1 MANYFHRNLEPALKA
16 ALKQFPV
23 IIVTG
28 PRQSGKTSLVKAV
41 LSGSHKYISLETPDV
56 RAFALQDPRGF
67 LERNKPPVVMDE
79 IQYVPELLNY
89 IKELVDADRDK
100 MGQFVL
106 TGSQNFLLM
115 QGVSQSLAGRA
126 RILEL
131 YPLALSENPEHR
143 VPAVKNQKT
152 AADWMLCGSYP
163 ELHRRK
169 ELDFRAWQNAYMS
182 TYIERDVRQIL
193 KVGDLNTFSQFI
205 RVLASQ
211 AGGLLN
217 MSAVSTETGISV
229 NSVKNWL
236 SVLNASYQT
245 IALPPFYLKF
255 KKRLIHSPKIYFADT
270 GTLSNL
276 LGFSDSKQLLDGPQ
290 SGYLFENLVAGELF
304 RLFANSGEKPA
315 IYYWRTA
322 ANDEVDFIVEWGGK
336 FHAIECKFTATPS
349 PSHAKGLAAFAKEI
363 PPAKQG
369 IKAVLY
375 PCDTALAKSLS
386 SDKIRILTLAQLSN
400 AKDIP
405 TFLGLVSL
413 LHRLE
418 S

>member
-16 ALKQFPV
+16 ALEQFPV
-23 IIVTG
+23 VIVTG

-41 LSGSHKYISLETPDV
+41 LANTHKYISLETPDV

-67 LERNKPPVVMDE
+67 LERNKPPVIMDE

-89 IKELVDADRDK
+89 IKELVDADRDM

-131 YPLALSENPEHR
+131 YPLALSENPRHR
-143 VPAVKNQKT
+143 VSAVKNQTT

-217 MSAVSTETGISV
+217 MSAISTETGIAV

-245 IALPPFYLKF
+245 LVLPPFYLKF
-255 KKRLIHSPKIYFADT
+255 KKRLIHAPKIYFADS

-276 LGFSDSKQLLDGPQ
+276 LGFSDSKQLLAGPQ

-315 IYYWRTA
+315 LYYWRTA
-322 ANDEVDFIVEWGGK
+322 ANDEVDFIVEWKGK
-336 FHAIECKFTATPS
+336 FHAIECKFSATPS
-349 PSHAKGLAAFAKEI
+349 PAHAKGIEAFAKEI
-363 PPAKQG
+363 PAAKQG
-369 IKAVLY
+369 IKAIIY
-375 PCDTALAKSLS
+375 TCDAALAQSLS
-386 SDKIRILTLAQLSN
+386 SDRLRIIPLSALATAKTLTELLETDN
-400 AKDIP
+400 AA
-405 TFLGLVSL
+405 
-413 LHRLE
+413 
-418 S
+418 